1 MWNSFDPYR
10 PLPRSSFKSANK
22 VKSRPEK
29 KARTKA
35 PNAGD
40 EEDDDMDV
48 DDESEEETPPPV
60 VLPPQRG
67 TKSRPV
73 RSSRKAVDYTFAGDE
88 VE

>member
-1 MWNSFDPYR
+1 
-10 PLPRSSFKSANK
+10 
-22 VKSRPEK
+22 
-29 KARTKA
+29 
-35 PNAGD
+35 
-40 EEDDDMDV
+40 MDV

-73 RSSRKAVDYTFAGDE
+73 RASRKAVDYTFAGDE